1 MHGLGWFGPM
11 SAPLRQG
18 SEVASGSP
26 EIAKKSTVLTV
37 LSAIIDQGVALSWFG
52 VQLDGDISLNWC
64 LCRRMI
70 LKIEV
75 KDYSPEFTM

>member
-1 MHGLGWFGPM
+1 MHGHALSGQM
-11 SAPLRQG
+11 NAPLRQG

-26 EIAKKSTVLTV
+26 EIARRSTVLTV
-37 LSAIIDQGVALSWFG
+37 LSAIIDQDVAPSWFG